1 MPLRWSQIYD
11 PLNAWPLSTAM
22 AALPVVTL
30 FFVLVVLRQR
40 VWVSALAG
48 MLVAIATALLIF
60 GMPSA
65 LIGNAALLGVV
76 FGMTRVAWIIV
87 ASMFLYSIAVET
99 GQFEVMK
106 HSIASLSADRRLQA
120 VLIAFCFWAF
130 LEGTGGGGAPVA
142 IAGAFLI
149 GLGFPPFQA
158 AVLCLLANTA
168 PVAWG
173 AVGNP
178 IRVLAAVTALPEA
191 QLSAMTGRILP
202 PFSLILPIWQA
213 GAMTAWRGAGS
224 AACPGRR
231 RRVVRHACYGSTT
244 WRPDW
249 STLSPRFLTLVVV
262 VLLKFWRPAISRRS
276 PERCRVGP
284 GTSIRP
290 SGHQTGP
297 LHSVVGVHLPVRAL
311 AVSAS
316 EIRAADFPLAGLHNR
331 VLKMA
336 PVTPVPTPESAMS
349 ITISWRCWDGGL
361 PQGLI
366 AGALFGLPIRRM
378 LTLLSDGAPTGAVA
392 AGDQLHAV
400 GLASSRVPGWMR

>member
-1 MPLRWSQIYD
+1 MPLGWSQIYD

-30 FFVLVVLRQR
+30 FLYLVVLRQR

-65 LIGNAALLGVV
+65 LIGNAALLGGV

-106 HSIASLSADRRLQA
+106 HSIASLSSDRRLQA
-120 VLIAFCFWAF
+120 VLIAFCFGAF

-202 PFSLILPIWQA
+202 PFSLILPIWL
-213 GAMTAWRGAGS
+213 
-224 AACPGRR
+224 
-231 RRVVRHACYGSTT
+231 VRTMTT
-244 WRPDW
+244 WRGTLEVLPALLVAGGSFAGMQYYW
-249 STLSPRFLTLVVV
+249 SNHVETGLVDIVSAIFSLLVVV
-262 VLLKFWRPAISRRS
+262 VLLKFWRPAHIETVTANGIASQFGHEHSTIQVSRAGPPSFCR
-276 PERCRVGP
+276 RCSSSCSG
-284 GTSIRP
+284 SRP
-290 SGHQTGP
+290 
-297 LHSVVGVHLPVRAL
+297 
-311 AVSAS
+311 
-316 EIRAADFPLAGLHNR
+316 
-331 VLKMA
+331 
-336 PVTPVPTPESAMS
+336 
-349 ITISWRCWDGGL
+349 
-361 PQGLI
+361 
-366 AGALFGLPIRRM
+366 
-378 LTLLSDGAPTGAVA
+378 
-392 AGDQLHAV
+392 
-400 GLASSRVPGWMR
+400 